1 MKKVF
6 EMFGSEYTVENCMAT
21 AECDTEPQ
29 EALRVSTTLE
39 SGEIMMHNVF
49 GWKMPETAEDFMDMC
64 EDYNAWEEIEQ
75 G

>member
-39 SGEIMMHNVF
+39 SGEVSEMYVF
-49 GWKMPETAEDFMDMC
+49 GYDMPETQEEVECMFEDTS
-64 EDYNAWEEIEQ
+64 AWEPVYNY
-75 G
+75 